1 MNAKE
6 TLKLLSKQW
15 CTVNDIMKICNVGMN
30 KAVEIRSELKERITK
45 DGFLVPNNLIPTSVL
60 NKAFN
65 INLDYLE
72 RMSKNEEWHSFLMI
86 LNLKIF
92 MLILDWQKRLA
103 DWQFNKRRSF
113 ICQ

>member
-1 MNAKE
+1 MNVKE

-45 DGFLVPNNLIPTSVL
+45 EGFLVPNNLIPTSEL
-60 NKAFN
+60 IKAFN
-65 INLDYLE
+65 IDLDYLE

-86 LNLKIF
+86 LNFKIY
-92 MLILDWQKRLA
+92 MLILAKTFSGLA
-103 DWQFNKRRSF
+103 IQ
-113 ICQ
+113 